1 MSVKVNNGWMT
12 TKMMLNTYL
21 RHCDFMTLWTLEN
34 VIVII
39 ESAVKAAKEEAK
51 WKSCDNNNGDDND
64 KYLSLSSFKALKVTH
79 IQNYWLLSLLSSFM
93 RMMMGCARL
102 WIIGA
107 KRQEEMSDKWSK
119 RKYIR

>member
-51 WKSCDNNNGDDND
+51 WKSFDNNNGDDND
-64 KYLSLSSFKALKVTH
+64 KYLALSSFKALKVTH

-102 WIIGA
+102 WIIGS
-107 KRQEEMSDKWSK
+107 KRQEEMSEKS
-119 RKYIR
+119 